1 MEKETTKWY
10 FKFDIDILNN
20 KYLNMTEKV
29 LLNLIIHFSK
39 LKGYCWASNKQI
51 AELCALSEKTV
62 QSAINKLLKLNYI
75 SKWKQK
81 KGKIVYR
88 IITTNQELFKS
99 NNDLKNF
106 INKVDI
112 ELIDYDWLTESL
124 KEVDSN
130 D

>member
-1 MEKETTKWY
+1 METKQWY
-10 FKFDIDILNN
+10 FKFDSDILND
-20 KYLNMTEKV
+20 KCLNMTEKV
-29 LLNLIIHFSK
+29 LLNLIIHFSRN
-39 LKGYCWASNKQI
+39 LQGYCWASNKQL
-51 AELCALSEKTV
+51 AALCALSEKTV

-99 NNDLKNF
+99 SNNLKKF

-112 ELIDYDWLTESL
+112 EIIDYNWLEEYS
-124 KEVDSN
+124 KEADNN